1 MKKSIIALAAL
12 AFMAW
17 GCNSS
22 DDDDQM
28 PIPAESV
35 TAASADNRPTWDA
48 PNYDLYEQTMVVEVL
63 LQEKL
68 KTYASAQDM
77 LCATINNEVRGVA
90 TPVQL
95 DSTWMFPLT
104 IASNNVAEDISLSYY
119 CEKLHRIYTIEW
131 TTFDATVAPTGKDGI
146 YLPVFV
152 K

>member
-35 TAASADNRPTWDA
+35 TAASADNRPAWEA

-131 TTFDATVAPTGKDGI
+131 TTFDATVAPTGEDGI

>member
-1 MKKSIIALAAL
+1 
-12 AFMAW
+12 
-17 GCNSS
+17 
-22 DDDDQM
+22 
-28 PIPAESV
+28 
-35 TAASADNRPTWDA
+35 
-48 PNYDLYEQTMVVEVL
+48 VEVL

>member
-1 MKKSIIALAAL
+1 MRKFYLMYPNFQISEKSAPIFQTSEKSI
-12 AFMAW
+12 
-17 GCNSS
+17 
-22 DDDDQM
+22 
-28 PIPAESV
+28 
-35 TAASADNRPTWDA
+35 PT
-48 PNYDLYEQTMVVEVL
+48 
-63 LQEKL
+63 
-68 KTYASAQDM
+68 AQDM

-131 TTFDATVAPTGKDGI
+131 STFDATVAPTGEDGI